1 MSLVNCSRYNL
12 TNIPIEALK
21 QSARVLQLDGQ
32 FLYIPHYMLVSFSDR
47 STHTSEVKIIYS
59 DPEHE
64 LGKMDDLYKIYKE
77 IVSASIDAKEAL
89 KRLCRL
95 RTQEVEWPTW
105 SRILAWGLAST
116 FVGPAAFQASLL
128 DLPIIFLLGCLGG
141 LLNIIL
147 TRFGSFRRICEMGY
161 ALFVTFVARW
171 LGSIGTVNGR
181 EPFCFSAITK
191 SSISI
196 ILPGYTLLSG
206 ILELQYRNLAAG
218 VARMFYAI
226 VYSLFLGYGITLGAT
241 AFGSTNKH
249 AISDIRCKNPNPLLN
264 GITVHIVF
272 TALFTVCMAFINLGK
287 LRQMPV
293 MTSISVATCV
303 IAYYSARSKFKG
315 QLASTFTSLAI
326 GMLGHMYARLSGGSA
341 VAAILPAIWVQV
353 PSGLAAAGSLRE
365 GIYGA
370 NRYTGEN
377 TTSALTNA
385 TGRLPVSPN
394 KIEIDIEVFE
404 VAYSM
409 VQFAIGLSMGLL
421 LSDLFVAILILITKR
436 ISGCGR
442 GKRKV
447 FSF

>member
-1 MSLVNCSRYNL
+1 
-12 TNIPIEALK
+12 
-21 QSARVLQLDGQ
+21 
-32 FLYIPHYMLVSFSDR
+32 MLVSFSDR

-59 DPEHE
+59 DPEHD
-64 LGKMDDLYKIYKE
+64 LGKIDDLYKIYEE
-77 IVSASIDAKEAL
+77 IVSASIGAKEAL

-95 RTQEVEWPTW
+95 RTQEVEWTAW
-105 SRILAWGLAST
+105 SRILAWGFASA
-116 FVGPAAFQASLL
+116 FVGLAAFQANLL
-128 DLPIIFLLGCLGG
+128 DLPIIFVLGCIGG
-141 LLNIIL
+141 VLNTIL

-161 ALFVTFVARW
+161 ALFITFVARW
-171 LGSIGTVNGR
+171 LGSIGTINGR

-218 VARMFYAI
+218 TARVFYAI

-249 AISDIRCKNPNPLLN
+249 AISDIRCKSTSSLLN
-264 GITVHIVF
+264 GITIHIVS
-272 TALFTVCMAFINLGK
+272 TAVFTVCLAFINLGK

-293 MTSISVATCV
+293 MVSISVASCV
-303 IAYYSARSKFKG
+303 VAFYSARSKFKG
-315 QLASTFTSLAI
+315 QLASTFTSLTI
-326 GMLGHMYARLSGGSA
+326 GILGHIYARFSGRSA
-341 VAAILPAIWVQV
+341 IAAILPAIWVQV

-385 TGRLPVSPN
+385 TGRLPVYLN
-394 KIEIDIEVFE
+394 KVEVDIEVFE

-409 VQFAIGLSMGLL
+409 IQFAIGLSMGLL
-421 LSDLFVAILILITKR
+421 LSDLFMAILILVTKWM
-436 ISGCGR
+436 SGCR
-442 GKRKV
+442 RWKRKV